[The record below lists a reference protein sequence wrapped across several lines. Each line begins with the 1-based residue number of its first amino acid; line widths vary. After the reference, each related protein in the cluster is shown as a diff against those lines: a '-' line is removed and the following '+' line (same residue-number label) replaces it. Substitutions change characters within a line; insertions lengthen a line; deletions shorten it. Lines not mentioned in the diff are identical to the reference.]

1 MPDQINF
8 QGFLM
13 ARQTMAEIFFT
24 TKARNVKTQNKHLT
38 SCFLYFRVFVI
49 NFLFS

>member
-13 ARQTMAEIFFT
+13 ALQTMAEIFLP
-24 TKARNVKTQNKHLT
+24 RKHEM
-38 SCFLYFRVFVI
+38 
-49 NFLFS
+49 